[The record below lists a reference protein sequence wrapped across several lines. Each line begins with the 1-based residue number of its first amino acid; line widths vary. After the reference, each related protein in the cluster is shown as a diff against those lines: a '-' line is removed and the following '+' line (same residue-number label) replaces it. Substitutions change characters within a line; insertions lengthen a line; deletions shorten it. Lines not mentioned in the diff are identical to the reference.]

1 MSLGIKSM
9 SLTKCGGLIS
19 LTSLESLSFHLIKK
33 SNSISLQIT
42 HTNSQSMSE
51 RFLTERIPFGQTFS
65 KTGGDIMGKN
75 FEIKVTDNSDQV
87 IEAKNAALRA
97 ALEAIAEAAEGYA
110 TMLAPVDTGR
120 LKGSIS
126 HAINESE
133 EMAIIGTNVEYA
145 PYVEFG
151 TSKMEA
157 KPYLKPAIKNHI
169 SEYKDIAES
178 YLKRGG

>member
-1 MSLGIKSM
+1 
-9 SLTKCGGLIS
+9 
-19 LTSLESLSFHLIKK
+19 
-33 SNSISLQIT
+33 
-42 HTNSQSMSE
+42 
-51 RFLTERIPFGQTFS
+51 
-65 KTGGDIMGKN
+65 MGKN